1 MVLIAS
7 FIHKE
12 PSVVDVVAQAMVQD
26 PTQVVQVEVVVQV
39 LPLAQEQVV
48 HLDKVIEVVMVLL
61 TPAELQVGVVVE
73 LGVQVVMRLMA

>member
-61 TPAELQVGVVVE
+61 TPVELQVGVVVE